1 MSSTIGEIF
10 RDFFGKAYKV
20 LSDVAN
26 GVASYVNPGSTN
38 TKIVVDKVSDGT
50 AVNGNVIVVNV
61 DLTGNQ
67 ASAIADALGGFAK
80 AQTDVVTS
88 INETTAILKTTNE
101 KLMNIGDIHGVN
113 MQAWNAMYKLIL
125 NMKPKVIDNVVEHSA
140 KEDVSGITPNSKG
153 PQPSQ
158 SETH

>member
-1 MSSTIGEIF
+1 MSTTIGEIF
-10 RDFFGKAYKV
+10 RNFFGKAYDV
-20 LSDVAN
+20 LSNVAN

-80 AQTDVVTS
+80 A
-88 INETTAILKTTNE
+88 
-101 KLMNIGDIHGVN
+101 
-113 MQAWNAMYKLIL
+113 
-125 NMKPKVIDNVVEHSA
+125 
-140 KEDVSGITPNSKG
+140 
-153 PQPSQ
+153 
-158 SETH
+158 